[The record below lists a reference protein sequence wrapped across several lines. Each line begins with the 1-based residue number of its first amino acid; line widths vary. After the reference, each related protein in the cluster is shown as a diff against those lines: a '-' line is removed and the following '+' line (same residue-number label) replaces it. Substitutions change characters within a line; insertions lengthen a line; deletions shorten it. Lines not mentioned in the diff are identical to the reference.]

1 MSNLKEVKTNKIAP
15 SIARRVGLHAIPV
28 SGLWLRKMG
37 DRAEMLAENP
47 ATGEFVLLA
56 SEQIEG
62 QFSHIVEPTGI
73 EDKFG
78 PELSNLNPVLGRCDA
93 FGHAITDH
101 AENSFC
107 RNWRAND

>member
-1 MSNLKEVKTNKIAP
+1 VSNLKGVKTKNIAP
-15 SIARRVGLHAIPV
+15 NVARRVGLHAIPI

-62 QFSHIVEPTGI
+62 QFSHIIEPSGI
-73 EDKFG
+73 KDKFG
-78 PELSNLNPVLGRCDA
+78 PEPSNPNPVLGRC
-93 FGHAITDH
+93 GHAITDH

-107 RNWRAND
+107 HNWRPK

>member
-1 MSNLKEVKTNKIAP
+1 MEAKMVAEN
-15 SIARRVGLHAIPV
+15 IARRVGLHEVSV

-47 ATGEFVLLA
+47 ETGEWVLLV

-62 QFSHIVEPTGI
+62 NFSHICEPSGI
-73 EDKFG
+73 VNKFG
-78 PELSNLNPVLGRCDA
+78 KDTPVNPNPVLGRCLA

-101 AENSFC
+101 AENGFC
-107 RNWRAND
+107 RGWKP